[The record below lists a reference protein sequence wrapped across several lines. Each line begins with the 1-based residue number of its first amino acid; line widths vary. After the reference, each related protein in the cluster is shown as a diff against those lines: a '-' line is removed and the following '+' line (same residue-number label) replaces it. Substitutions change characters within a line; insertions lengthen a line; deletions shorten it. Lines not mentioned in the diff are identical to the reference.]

1 MKKIALIVLALES
14 IPYILFAQEYGKRI
28 DSLVAQYADNA
39 EFAGSVLV
47 VKSGKLLLKK
57 GYGYSHTEQLIPH
70 DPNTIFNIASL
81 TKPFTSALKIGRASC
96 RKECR

>member
-1 MKKIALIVLALES
+1 MKKTALIVLALS
-14 IPYILFAQEYGKRI
+14 IPYILLAQEYGKRI

-57 GYGYSHTEQLIPH
+57 GYGYSHTKQLTAH
-70 DPNTIFNIASL
+70 DATTIFNIASL
-81 TKPFTSALKIGRASC
+81 TKPFTAALILKWA
-96 RKECR
+96 ED